1 MDIKIIRLITGED
14 LLCEMIETGTQTGSA
29 SEVTVKNPVR
39 IVVMP
44 SKTDPKVPSIGLA
57 PWCEFSESK
66 VVSLR
71 WDHIIFCVD
80 PVNEFKN
87 QYQSMFGGILT
98 PPKKLILPE

>member
-14 LLCEMIETGTQTGSA
+14 ILCEKVSSATELIHIE
-29 SEVTVKNPVR
+29 VKNPVR

-44 SKTDPKVPSIGLA
+44 SKADPKVPSIGLA